1 MTPAERDADAAGTNV
16 VAEKA
21 AAVKDSA
28 RKATRAA
35 KGSAGKA
42 ATKTKATTGKA
53 AKTAAKTAKDSVAKA
68 SGTVRAVKA
77 AKGGLVEDARA
88 IATEADLGE
97 GLAVEAIAE
106 ADALHYQV
114 EVNKRGLSVNALT
127 TTLNQRW
134 DNGWRLAHI
143 LEQRGNTVLVFEK
156 RAPQG

>member
-16 VAEKA
+16 VAAKA

-35 KGSAGKA
+35 KGSAAKA
-42 ATKTKATTGKA
+42 ATKTKATTGK
-53 AKTAAKTAKDSVAKA
+53 AAKTAKDSVAKA